1 MSPGL
6 CRLSKGGWLSRQ
18 PPPWAW
24 LIPASVLCPRCLTGS
39 AEWKSL
45 VVLVPFSGWVCFP
58 HFALGLS
65 FEQNLGSFAELGTIT
80 RQSESQEGIWMS
92 KRHWL

>member
-24 LIPASVLCPRCLTGS
+24 LFPASVLCPRCLTGS
-39 AEWKSL
+39 AEWKLL
-45 VVLVPFSGWVCFP
+45 VVLVPFSGRVCFP
-58 HFALGLS
+58 HFAPWTALFFFLPFTS
-65 FEQNLGSFAELGTIT
+65 NKILQELFSGVG
-80 RQSESQEGIWMS
+80 Q
-92 KRHWL
+92 